1 MSFKASG
8 TLRSVLTLCLTLSA
22 TIAPALSAPAPI
34 QNTNPWIPR
43 SLKSLFE
50 PRAATNKCKGTG
62 LYITNSGSASQTYTV
77 FQGATSI
84 TSDAYKSVT
93 IAKGKSSAVT
103 LPTGFVGHVQRGN
116 LLPATWIE
124 LNMVSGAADG
134 DVSLEIGCDGA
145 AQVQASAIAGP
156 GTPPTFG
163 FSKNINA
170 NAPADALFN
179 PKNPTGENLGGKLTT
194 ATGVLDATG
203 DTAKTVINQHTLTY
217 EQGLLPQSEVYLTGG
232 VGTNQAIASDNC
244 LLVTFY

>member
-8 TLRSVLTLCLTLSA
+8 TLRSILTLCFTLSA
-22 TIAPALSAPAPI
+22 TISPTLSAPTPI
-34 QNTNPWIPR
+34 QNTSPWIPR

-50 PRAATNKCKGTG
+50 PRAATNECKGTG
-62 LYITNSGSASQTYTV
+62 LYITNSGSGSQTYTV

-84 TSDAYKSVT
+84 TSDPYKSVT
-93 IAKGKSSAVT
+93 IAKGRSAAVT
-103 LPTGFVGHVQRGN
+103 LPVGFLGHVQRGS

-124 LNMVSGAADG
+124 LNMESGKADG

-145 AQVQASAIAGP
+145 ATVRASAISGG

-179 PKNPTGENLGGKLTT
+179 PKIPTGEILGGKLTT

-203 DTAKTVINQHTLTY
+203 DATVINQHTLTY
-217 EQGLLPQSEVYLTGG
+217 EQSVLSQSQAYLFGG

>member
-8 TLRSVLTLCLTLSA
+8 TLRSVLSLCFLLSA
-22 TIAPALSAPAPI
+22 TIPPALSAPTAI
-34 QNTNPWIPR
+34 QNTSPWIPR
-43 SLKSLFE
+43 SLKSLFD

-62 LYITNSGSASQTYTV
+62 LYITNSGSGSQTYTV

-84 TSDAYKSVT
+84 TSDPYKSVT
-93 IAKGKSSAVT
+93 IAKGKSAAVT
-103 LPTGFVGHVQRGN
+103 LPEGFIGHVQRGS

-124 LNMVSGAADG
+124 LHMVSGKADG

-145 AQVQASAIAGP
+145 ATVRASAIAGG

-170 NAPADALFN
+170 NAPADALFD
-179 PKNPTGENLGGKLTT
+179 PQNPTGEVLGGKLTT

-203 DTAKTVINQHTLTY
+203 DATVINQHTLTY
-217 EQGLLPQSEVYLTGG
+217 EQSVLSQSQAYLFGG

-244 LLVTFY
+244 LLITFY